1 VSACHGIL
9 AMHVA
14 GRDDALLY
22 EGSWS
27 DWSRQQHASVA
38 TGDE

>member
-1 VSACHGIL
+1 VTACHDVL
-9 AMHVA
+9 ALVLA

-27 DWSRQQHASVA
+27 DWARDPALPLA
-38 TGDE
+38 TGPG